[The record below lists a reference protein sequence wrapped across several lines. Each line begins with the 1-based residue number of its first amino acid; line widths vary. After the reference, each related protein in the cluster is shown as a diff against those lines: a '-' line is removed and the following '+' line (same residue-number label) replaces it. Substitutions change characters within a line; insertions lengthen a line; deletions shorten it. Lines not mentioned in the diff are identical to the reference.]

1 MVRDRFGVSTGP
13 KYSLGSDMSESG
25 PFATDLLSG
34 SRRTLSEVITLAE
47 INLETGRMSG
57 RLCTRSCGKPSES
70 IYDVCICK
78 SLSKD
83 PELRSGLPLTIPTR
97 LG

>member
-1 MVRDRFGVSTGP
+1 MVGDRFGVSSRP

-25 PFATDLLSG
+25 PFSTDVLSG

-57 RLCTRSCGKPSES
+57 RLCMRSCSKES
-70 IYDVCICK
+70 HPGRYMY
-78 SLSKD
+78 L
-83 PELRSGLPLTIPTR
+83 
-97 LG
+97 